1 MPLAISGTSSALR
14 SFLSLGI
21 ISHVPRRTTRGKQ
34 RIVNICPPDS
44 AAECRHNG
52 EVKIASTP
60 QPPAQSRVR
69 IYAQD
74 ARVGPVIED
83 TVEVAKIGRRLE
95 GPRIGIWDQEVM
107 KASAD
112 AQGNYLIGPERR
124 QFDQVQAFVSSQRTL
139 DLFEGYAERRLPWAF
154 ESETLGVGPHAGE
167 GANAYY
173 QRFAESLSFYYFDSK
188 ALGKRVQTAQSADV
202 VSHETG
208 HAILDGLKPEY
219 GHTFERETKAFHEA
233 FGDCAAMLLTLARP
247 SNCQNILQE
256 TGGDL
261 RRENCLSRLGEEFG
275 AAVRR
280 LNQSPKDDRDYLR
293 THLNDYLYVD
303 PNTLPSDGPRD
314 ELSGE
319 SHSFCQVWTRGFYHL
334 IEDLFRQSGQAT
346 PEALQAA
353 GEVAGKLLTLGV
365 EMASPARARY
375 QQIASAMLRADD
387 VLYQGQNRAF
397 IESAFERAGIVPE
410 QTSTPEFTWTT
421 PPTSPDQAQALVDQI
436 VGPGYTLQRQVAG
449 GRGLTFI
456 EALRK
461 EGRCLGHQAPHL
473 SSEVAEGVTLT
484 FDAQGRLIHQAL
496 DPKADGEA
504 RGLLD
509 ELARPN
515 GRTPSWERLRG
526 LPDGT
531 TLVARLPVFE
541 D

>member
-1 MPLAISGTSSALR
+1 MKVDTTVPSPPL
-14 SFLSLGI
+14 
-21 ISHVPRRTTRGKQ
+21 
-34 RIVNICPPDS
+34 
-44 AAECRHNG
+44 
-52 EVKIASTP
+52 
-60 QPPAQSRVR
+60 SRVT

-74 ARVGPVIED
+74 SRVAPTCED
-83 TVEVAKIGRRLE
+83 TVEVSKIGRRLE

-124 QFDQVQAFVSSQRTL
+124 QFDQVQAFVSAQQTL
-139 DLFEGYAERRLPWAF
+139 DLFEEHAERQLPWAF
-154 ESETLGVGPHAGE
+154 ESTTLGVGPHAGE

-219 GHTFERETKAFHEA
+219 GHTFERETRAFHEA
-233 FGDCAAMLLTLARP
+233 FGDCAAMLLTLRRR
-247 SNCQNILQE
+247 SNCESILQE

-261 RRENCLSRLGEEFG
+261 SRENCLSRLGEEFG
-275 AAVRR
+275 FAVRR

-303 PNTLPSDGPRD
+303 PNSLPSDGPRD
-314 ELSGE
+314 QLTAE
-319 SHSFCQVWTRGFYHL
+319 SHSFCQVWTRGFYQLIDGLFQHL
-334 IEDLFRQSGQAT
+334 GASG

-365 EMASPARARY
+365 EMSSPARARFH
-375 QQIASAMLRADD
+375 QVAGAMLRADEL
-387 VLYQGQNRAF
+387 LYQGQHRSILQA
-397 IESAFERAGIVPE
+397 AFERAGIQPE
-410 QTSTPEFTWTT
+410 PPALPDFTWDAA
-421 PPTSPDQAQALVDQI
+421 PTNREQAQALVDQLL
-436 VGPGYTLQRQVAG
+436 GPGYSLTRQLTG

-461 EGRCLGHQAPHL
+461 EVRCLGPQAPGL

-484 FDAQGRLIHQAL
+484 FDAQGKLVYQAL
-496 DPKADGEA
+496 DPRADGET

-509 ELARPN
+509 EWARPE
-515 GRTPSWERLRG
+515 GRMATWQQLRP
-526 LPDGT
+526 LADGT
-531 TLVARLPVFE
+531 TLVARLPVFQ